1 MREIFPGLWDIDEIG
16 SMVHAYAWVWAEGV
30 TLIDT
35 GTPKKA
41 DVILAA
47 LASQGFQPSDVRRIL
62 ITHVDID
69 HVGSLKALKRATGAA
84 VACHAV
90 ERAWLQN
97 PTRRKPAAT
106 PLGYLVRPLYE
117 VLIRTPL
124 LHMEPVTPDETYVDG
139 AVLPEGLTL
148 LHTPGHTPG
157 HISLLSPQKRVLIA
171 GDALNHWGGKL
182 GMPPALFTPDM
193 DNAQR
198 SIWRLWKKHGRE
210 FDGMVFGHGDP
221 VMQGAGEKLKALID
235 TLYETQPG

>member
-16 SMVHAYAWVWAEGV
+16 SLVHAYAWVWAEGV

-35 GTPKKA
+35 GTPGKA
-41 DVILAA
+41 KVILDA
-47 LASQGFQPSDVRRIL
+47 LAAQGFGPQDVRRII
-62 ITHVDID
+62 ITHVDFD
-69 HVGSLKALKRATGAA
+69 HIGSLKDLKRATNAP

-90 ERAWLQN
+90 ERSWMQD
-97 PTRRKPAAT
+97 PSRRKPAAT
-106 PLGYLVRPLYE
+106 PLGYLVRPIYAL
-117 VLIRTPL
+117 LGLTPFFRA
-124 LHMEPVTPDETYVDG
+124 EPVTPDETYVDG
-139 AVLPEGLTL
+139 AVLPEGLTI

-157 HISLLSPQKRVLIA
+157 HISLLSPEKRLLIA

-198 SIWRLWKKHGRE
+198 SVWRLWKRHGRE
-210 FDGMVFGHGDP
+210 IDGMVFGHGDP
-221 VMQGAGEKLKALID
+221 VMQGAEETLKTLID